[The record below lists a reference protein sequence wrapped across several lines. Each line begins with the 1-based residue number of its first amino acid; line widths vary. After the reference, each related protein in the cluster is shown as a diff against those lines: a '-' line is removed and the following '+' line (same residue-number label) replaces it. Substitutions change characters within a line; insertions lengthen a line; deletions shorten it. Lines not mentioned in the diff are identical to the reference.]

1 MSFWERI
8 FKRREAVTRA
18 KLFIEPTTGFSS
30 YGGDAYANDVYREAV
45 DAIARN
51 AGKLKGSHVISYA
64 DHNRVDG
71 DCKLNRLL
79 QTRPNPYMSA
89 YDLLYKMVTHLFLY
103 NNSFAYLDRDD
114 RGNLRGIYPI
124 TASSVNVLSDAANS
138 VYLSFT
144 LRNGRPVLLP
154 YGDVIHLRRFFND
167 DELLGADNQAIF
179 PGLELANTQNEGII
193 NGIKAGASIRG
204 ILKFTQ
210 ILSPGKLKEEKDAF
224 VKDYLE
230 MGNDGGVVA
239 TDQKMDYQ
247 PIESKPVI
255 LNADQEK
262 EIKAK
267 IYNYLGVTEA
277 IVNSSY
283 TEDQYAAF
291 YESTLEPIATAL
303 SQEFTAKLFNDR
315 EQAYGNSVIFESG
328 RLQFTSNSTKVSL
341 IAQLMPM
348 GLLTVNQALEILNL
362 PSVADGDR
370 RLQALTQM
378 YFLPKDNFEQRV
390 KEEKIPYD
398 KWYEAGLLR
407 LCEGNS
413 INYSDVTAWFLEMVE
428 KYDVTPAWIYYDPY
442 SAAYWVQEMQS
453 HGFNM
458 VKCYQGVKTLSLPMQ
473 QLGQDLAAKKVNYN
487 ANPLL
492 LWCITNTGVKTDVN
506 GNIQPVK
513 ATNPKYRI
521 DGLASLLDAYVGL
534 LDHYNEY
541 LEAI

>member
-1 MSFWERI
+1 
-8 FKRREAVTRA
+8 
-18 KLFIEPTTGFSS
+18 
-30 YGGDAYANDVYREAV
+30 
-45 DAIARN
+45 
-51 AGKLKGSHVISYA
+51 
-64 DHNRVDG
+64 
-71 DCKLNRLL
+71 
-79 QTRPNPYMSA
+79 MSA

-315 EQAYGNSVIFESG
+315 EQAYGNSIIFESG

-370 RLQALTQM
+370 RLQALNM
-378 YFLPKDNFEQRV
+378 ID
-390 KEEKIPYD
+390 
-398 KWYEAGLLR
+398 
-407 LCEGNS
+407 
-413 INYSDVTAWFLEMVE
+413 
-428 KYDVTPAWIYYDPY
+428 PAL
-442 SAAYWVQEMQS
+442 AAQ
-453 HGFNM
+453 
-458 VKCYQGVKTLSLPMQ
+458 YQGGGS
-473 QLGQDLAAKKVNYN
+473 N
-487 ANPLL
+487 AGAN
-492 LWCITNTGVKTDVN
+492 
-506 GNIQPVK
+506 
-513 ATNPKYRI
+513 
-521 DGLASLLDAYVGL
+521 
-534 LDHYNEY
+534 
-541 LEAI
+541 